1 MKSYYSVCLIAVV
14 LFGCG
19 SGSSMSAEDVKGF
32 KPATAEEQAKAQEL
46 MQAKMDEVKRRME
59 SSGKKLPGMK

>member
-1 MKSYYSVCLIAVV
+1 
-14 LFGCG
+14 
-19 SGSSMSAEDVKGF
+19 MSAEDVKGF